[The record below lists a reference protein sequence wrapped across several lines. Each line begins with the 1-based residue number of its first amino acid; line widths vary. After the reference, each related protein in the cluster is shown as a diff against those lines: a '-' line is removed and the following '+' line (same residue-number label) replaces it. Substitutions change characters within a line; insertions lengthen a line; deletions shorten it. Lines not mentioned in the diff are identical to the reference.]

1 MAIPSQEQVSLLTD
15 YDAGSVYTA
24 AYHELY
30 ANIRFNWD
38 TQKQQHTVL
47 ITTPAFYAG
56 HAAAAANIG
65 IAAAQNGVPT
75 IVVDADVQHPSLQQ
89 RFGIGET
96 LGLSDLLASD
106 TITADRIAAQLCPT
120 FVRGLRLLCAGKTP
134 LAPTTLL
141 AEGKIEELLSG
152 LRSYLAETEATSS
165 LIIVNGPS
173 VIGGTHAAQLSNLL
187 DQTLLV
193 IVTGRT
199 TRKQAKQAQE
209 QLVRAHANLAGV
221 IMLDV

>member
-1 MAIPSQEQVSLLTD
+1 MAIPPQEQVSLLTD

-47 ITTPAFYAG
+47 ITTPTFYAG

-75 IVVDADVQHPSLQQ
+75 IVIDADVQHPSLQQ

-106 TITADRIAAQLCPT
+106 SITANRS
-120 FVRGLRLLCAGKTP
+120 
-134 LAPTTLL
+134 
-141 AEGKIEELLSG
+141 LS
-152 LRSYLAETEATSS
+152 
-165 LIIVNGPS
+165 PS
-173 VIGGTHAAQLSNLL
+173 VSPMPNRCCKLGCCTSASITIVGTPFCAAA
-187 DQTLLV
+187 
-193 IVTGRT
+193 IPI
-199 TRKQAKQAQE
+199 
-209 QLVRAHANLAGV
+209 LAAAAA
-221 IMLDV
+221 